1 MPTYTINLTGVVL
14 SVNGEVPDGSGNVTI
29 TIPPSVN
36 IYNADD
42 VLTGDR
48 TLGLN
53 YSNLSITSDNS
64 SVVYSWRDDEPALTV
79 DSFNNVGVQSNGLIS
94 GGVFLS
100 SGGSAGAFS
109 SVSGTGIV
117 VTSVSGI
124 SAVIRGAGALIDS
137 GIGVASKDASA
148 ILELKSTTQ
157 GFLPPKMTTTQR
169 NAIASPANGLIVD
182 DITLNATFRFDG
194 TNWIEL

>member
-1 MPTYTINLTGVVL
+1 MATYTINLTGVVL